1 MGRLRAILSRTRQT
15 AATGDATTRQQ
26 VRDVLHED
34 ATATAHATPPARLES
49 SIHAGYS
56 PVASDLLHVARP
68 GGCNMQQ
75 PAADCTPAFSFTPPV
90 DPEAEREALE
100 ERAGIIAE
108 GCGIDQATA
117 LREARLCI
125 GRARAWSTFIA
136 NVGRI
141 LAAPEAD
148 QASAARPLP
157 NRSCSEVR
165 RRDGPDDG
173 RGDAELDRCAEAIR
187 RRLKPELRP
196 LGCAAAPAEPVRP
209 AAPGRNQPGRRLG
222 RAVAMHPGTGNGE

>member
-26 VRDVLHED
+26 VPGVLHED
-34 ATATAHATPPARLES
+34 AAATLDATPPATLES
-49 SIHAGYS
+49 STHGGYS

-75 PAADCTPAFSFTPPV
+75 PSADCIPALSFTPPV

-100 ERAGIIAE
+100 ERASIIAE

-117 LREARLCI
+117 LREAQLCI
-125 GRARAWSTFIA
+125 GRARTWSTFIA

-148 QASAARPLP
+148 QAGLLVRYRTEAAARYGEETARTMAAEMQ
-157 NRSCSEVR
+157 NWIAARSRS
-165 RRDGPDDG
+165 D
-173 RGDAELDRCAEAIR
+173 EA
-187 RRLKPELRP
+187 
-196 LGCAAAPAEPVRP
+196 
-209 AAPGRNQPGRRLG
+209 
-222 RAVAMHPGTGNGE
+222 